1 MVRSS
6 LAHELL
12 QRVAIGRNQ
21 SFTPAAGPDY
31 FGHVD
36 VAVGID
42 PDPVR
47 GEEIAGAAGIVTTAP
62 ARVQLAVTIEDA
74 QAPARCAGGCVCS
87 RPHAGAETKL
97 GHIDRSLRI
106 DEDLAGAGHVGP
118 FGDELAV
125 GREELDA

>member
-12 QRVAIGRNQ
+12 QRVTIGRNQ

-42 PDPVR
+42 PDSVR
-47 GEEIAGAAGIVTTAP
+47 GEEIAGGAGVVSAAP
-62 ARVQLAVTIEDA
+62 ASLQLAVAIEDA
-74 QAPARCAGGCVCS
+74 QASARRAGGCAGP
-87 RPHAGAETKL
+87 RPHSCAAAGL
-97 GHIDRSLRI
+97 GHVSGCRWI
-106 DEDLAGAGHVGP
+106 AGDVGSGGRVGP
-118 FGDELAV
+118 CG
-125 GREELDA
+125 EEI